1 MTTGRGRTSVPQRY
15 PVRGGRVRVPSAGW
29 GVGLA
34 VALLLPGLPSAAQD
48 PTELNNRGVRE
59 AQAGRFQEAVELLRQ
74 TLELVPTDLQAK
86 KNLSGVLTDW
96 AVQLQEKGRFDQAT
110 AALQEAHQHDPANAK
125 ALLLLG
131 DLAYTTQDDLAAAVF
146 LWKNALPGVSA
157 HHRKG
162 VLERISQAQRDL
174 AIEKGFQPVRTA
186 HFQIRFERSQ
196 DPGATDLLARVLE
209 EEYSRLKRELGSAP
223 SRLAVIV
230 YAEGSFK
237 RIAGRQD
244 WTFGLYDGRIRLR
257 LEDMETDRMAP
268 ILSHELAHAFL
279 KEMFGPRVPVW
290 VHEGFAQ
297 AHEPSREMTPRER
310 DLLQGVTSGTGWV
323 PLKWL
328 DRRFQQP
335 SNLEDVERAYAQS
348 KWVVSKLVGRFGM
361 PKFRQFLNG
370 LRSGKPVDQAFER
383 AFKPLSWGRADQG
396 HLDES
401 PP

>member
-1 MTTGRGRTSVPQRY
+1 MTTGRRRASIPRRY

-34 VALLLPGLPSAAQD
+34 VALLLPVLPSAAED
-48 PTELNNRGVRE
+48 PTELNNRGVRQ
-59 AQAGRFQEAVELLRQ
+59 AQAGRFQEAVGLLRQ
-74 TLELVPTDLQAK
+74 SLELVPTDLQAK
-86 KNLSGVLTDW
+86 KNLSGVLTEW
-96 AVQLQEKGRFDQAT
+96 AVQLQEKGHMEQARS
-110 AALQEAHQHDPANAK
+110 ALEEAYTHDPTNART
-125 ALLLLG
+125 LLLLG
-131 DLAYTTQDDLAAAVF
+131 DLIYVTQDDLSKAVV
-146 LWKNALPGVSA
+146 LWKDALPQVPSA
-157 HHRKG
+157 YRQG
-162 VLERISQAQRDL
+162 VLDRISQAQRDL

-209 EEYSRLKRELGSAP
+209 EEYSRLRKELGLAP
-223 SRLAVIV
+223 FRLAVIV

-237 RIAGRQD
+237 RIAGRQE

-297 AHEPSREMTPRER
+297 AHEPPHEMTPRER
-310 DLLQGVTSGTGWV
+310 DLLQGVTSGTAWV

-335 SNLEDVERAYAQS
+335 SNLGDVERAYAQS
-348 KWVVSKLVGRFGM
+348 KWVVSKLIGRFGM

-370 LRSGKPVDQAFER
+370 LKSGKPVDQAFER

-396 HLDES
+396 NLD
-401 PP
+401 